1 MVKTMS
7 QLACELHMDEELY
20 GLFNED
26 ILYII
31 YTLLNHA
38 VFHHQASIVMFLH
51 GSGPVMNH

>member
-1 MVKTMS
+1 MS